1 MKIVPAV
8 MTKHEGEWMALAAA
22 AGLKPGEKAEVYA
35 LRRDNTIHRYTGRV
49 VGAPFKGL
57 YPPFKGK
64 QCVRLEIVEE
74 YGQYGALADSKQR
87 KRFFAGKET
96 KIISP

>member
-22 AGLKPGEKAEVYA
+22 DGLKPSEKAEVYA
-35 LRRDNTIHRYTGRV
+35 LRRDDTIHQLTGRV
-49 VGAPFKGL
+49 VGSPFKGL

-64 QCVRLEIVEE
+64 QCVRLEIIEE
-74 YGQYGALADSKQR
+74 GGLFGALADSKQR
-87 KRFFAGKET
+87 KKFFAGKKT
-96 KIISP
+96 KIVSA